1 MWITPLLIILVDIN
15 TVIVCTGERQ
25 LARVKKKKS
34 LLSVLISSSS
44 QRKCEISS
52 TVSQNSSS
60 SGRITMLVE
69 RIVKIQE
76 HRMC

>member
-25 LARVKKKKS
+25 LARVKKKS
-34 LLSVLISSSS
+34 LLSVLITSSS